1 MLKLLTPLLSG
12 LNPKSF
18 ITNQVTSLK
27 AFITTQIK
35 GLIQD
40 IRLEARSAAREA
52 VTEIRSDLLGIIE
65 ATQEEYLTISDK
77 AKQRVSD
84 FKQKLLSENRSLVLL
99 LPIARQAYYQNIDKY
114 PGIKT
119 LISQGKSVLALIE
132 DLQEAEAE
140 EVLNV
145 ATDAA
150 MVTLN
155 RLASRKA

>member
-1 MLKLLTPLLSG
+1 MLNLLTSFLNG

-18 ITNQVTSLK
+18 ITNQVASLK
-27 AFITTQIK
+27 TFISTQLK
-35 GLIQD
+35 ALIQD

-52 VTEIRSDLLGIIE
+52 VTEIRSDFLGIIE
-65 ATQEEYLTISDK
+65 ATQEEYLTIPDK

-119 LISQGKSVLALIE
+119 LIGQGQSVLSLIE

-140 EVLNV
+140 EVLKA

-150 MVTLN
+150 MVVLN
-155 RLASRKA
+155 RVASRKA